1 MVKESGGHKAAAS
14 VFRPT
19 FVDSYLLVVDE
30 VVVLSVA
37 GIVDVPDD

>member
-1 MVKESGGHKAAAS
+1 MVKKAAAEKAAAS